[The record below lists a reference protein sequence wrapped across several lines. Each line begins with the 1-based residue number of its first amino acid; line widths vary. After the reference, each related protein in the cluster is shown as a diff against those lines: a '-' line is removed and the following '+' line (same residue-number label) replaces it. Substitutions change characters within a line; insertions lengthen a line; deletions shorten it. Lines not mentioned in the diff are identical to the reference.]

1 MHGKSAL
8 PHTLSAEGHPPERV
22 ERLWINTGYLSCF
35 PFPSTLNKL
44 KKLMITQDQSE
55 CSLFIIYKSGED
67 EQKKFLLEPH
77 QLLAARD

>member
-44 KKLMITQDQSE
+44 KELMITQDQSE

-67 EQKKFLLEPH
+67 EQKRFPLEPH
-77 QLLAARD
+77 QLLAACD